1 MRLST
6 IFYLYRVR
14 LRARFVQELLAVA
27 GIAVGVA
34 LLFASQVAN
43 TSLSGSVTRLTNGLV
58 GSARLQ
64 LAARDPHGFGESL
77 LSQVEQLRGVR
88 SAVPVLQ
95 RGAEVIGP
103 HGEKSVDLI
112 GLDAG
117 FVRLEGRLLSHVSA
131 IQLPR
136 QQGVA
141 LPAPVAREI
150 GAGALQAVSIHVGDM
165 SMRTLTAVILQE
177 SDIGALV
184 DSRVAISPLGLAQR
198 LAGMRG
204 RVSRILVEPQPGHDR
219 EVERGLERVAA
230 GRLNVLPAN
239 FEAAIFRQAEAPTA
253 QSTQMFSAIS
263 ALVGFL
269 FAFNA
274 MLLTVPQRRNLI
286 ADLRL
291 DGYTPGEILEVMLF
305 DVLALGVVGIGCGL
319 ALGELLSRSLLQADP
334 GYLSLA
340 FPVQSLHIVSWEN
353 VAVAAAGGFVA
364 AVVGVMVPLRHEIF
378 RNDQVGPRRPR
389 QSGQTSFTAAL
400 IGGVGCIAVTTAIL
414 IHGITSVTAAILGF
428 ASLMLGLLLVMP
440 AAFGG
445 IVSLINRAQ
454 RSVMGVSS
462 RIALIELMSSTSRS
476 RSLAIAATGAIAV
489 FGCVAIE
496 GARSD
501 LSTGLSRAASDVS
514 LGTDL
519 WVSPAGSATTLA
531 TTPFRNVYGGLLS
544 RLQTVRSVGAYR
556 GGFLDLGDR
565 RVLVIAP
572 PKSDTRLF
580 PRSQVISGDAN
591 VARSRILQGG
601 WIAVSQTLA
610 DEHKLGVGR
619 SLTLASPRPVRFRV
633 AAIVT
638 NLGWAPG
645 AIVMNPED
653 YARAWGSSDVSAYQV
668 VLKTG
673 VPVLRGLRE
682 VQSALR
688 PRSDLVVQT
697 AARHRQND
705 LAAQRQ
711 GLARLT
717 QIAALVLVAAA
728 LAMAAAMG
736 AMIWQR
742 RPRLAGMKV
751 DGFSQGELWC
761 ALLWETALLL
771 GAGCTIGAVFGLY
784 GQLVLSQALVSVTG
798 FPVVFS
804 VAIPVAVVSLAII
817 SAIAL
822 AMVALPG
829 YFAAQVKPALQD

>member
-14 LRARFVQELLAVA
+14 LRARLVQELLAVA

-64 LAARDPHGFGESL
+64 LAARDPQGFDENL
-77 LSQVEQLRGVR
+77 LGKVEQLRGVR

-95 RGAEVIGP
+95 RSAYVKGP
-103 HGEKSVDLI
+103 HGQKSVDLI

-117 FVRLEGRLLSHVSA
+117 FVRLQGRLLSHVSA
-131 IQLPR
+131 TQLPR
-136 QQGVA
+136 QEGVA

-150 GAGALQAVSIHVGDM
+150 GAGPLEPLSIDVGDA
-165 SMRTLTAVILQE
+165 SMRTLTAVILQA
-177 SDIGALV
+177 SDIGELV
-184 DSRVAISPLGLAQR
+184 DSRVAIAPLGLAQS

-204 RVSRILVEPQPGHDR
+204 RVSRILVEPQPGRDR
-219 EVERGLERVAA
+219 EVERGLEGVAG

-239 FEAAIFRQAEAPTA
+239 FEATIFSQAEAPTA

-291 DGYTPGEILEVMLF
+291 DGYTPVEILEVMLF
-305 DVLALGVVGIGCGL
+305 DVFALGVVGIGCGL

-340 FPVQSLHIVSWEN
+340 FPVQSLHIVSWQN
-353 VAVAAAGGFVA
+353 VAVAAAGGLVA

-378 RNDQVGPRRPR
+378 RNEQVGPHRAR
-389 QSGQTSFTAAL
+389 QPKRANFVAAL
-400 IGGVGCIAVTTAIL
+400 SAGVGCIALTTAIL
-414 IHGITSVTAAILGF
+414 IHGINTVGAAIIAF

-440 AAFGG
+440 AVFGG
-445 IVSLINRAQ
+445 VVSLINRVQ
-454 RSVMGVSS
+454 QSVMGVSS
-462 RIALIELMSSTSRS
+462 RIAIIELMSSTTRS

-501 LSTGLSRAASDVS
+501 LSTGLSRAAADVS

-519 WVSPAGSATTLA
+519 WVSPAGSSTTLA
-531 TTPFRNVYGGLLS
+531 ATPFKNAYGQALK
-544 RLQTVRSVGAYR
+544 RLPDVAAVGAYR

-572 PKSDTRLF
+572 PKSDARLL
-580 PRSQVISGDAN
+580 PSSQVVSGGPR
-591 VARSRILQGG
+591 VARSQLLHGG
-601 WIAVSQTLA
+601 WIAISRTLA
-610 DEHKLGVGR
+610 DEHKLGVGG
-619 SLTLASPRPVRFRV
+619 SLTLASPIPTRFRV

-645 AIVMNPED
+645 AIVMNPDD

-668 VLKTG
+668 MLKSGVLA
-673 VPVLRGLRE
+673 LSGLRQ
-682 VQSALR
+682 VQAALR

-697 AARHRQND
+697 ADRHRQND
-705 LAAQRQ
+705 ISAQRQ

-717 QIAALVLVAAA
+717 QIAVLVLVAAA

-751 DGFSQGELWC
+751 DGFSQGELWR

-771 GAGCTIGAVFGLY
+771 GAGCSIGALFGLY
-784 GQLVLSQALVSVTG
+784 GQLVLSHALVSVTG

-804 VAIPVAVVSLAII
+804 VAIPVAIVSLAIV
-817 SAIAL
+817 ATIAL
-822 AMVALPG
+822 AMVAVPG